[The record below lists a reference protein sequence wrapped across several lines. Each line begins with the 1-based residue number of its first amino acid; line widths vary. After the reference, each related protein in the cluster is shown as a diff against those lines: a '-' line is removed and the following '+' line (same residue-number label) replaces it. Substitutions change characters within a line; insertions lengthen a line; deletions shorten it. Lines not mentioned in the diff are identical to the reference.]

1 MTRSEEMVSRDSYGH
16 TLQECEVYYSA
27 LKVRDSVHFAYTNFH
42 RDFEHFQEIKG
53 RLEEKEL
60 VFSEIG
66 KLGNTMLE
74 DMEEQSKPEQFMDDK
89 LSTLEQRWSEL
100 KRRLEY
106 QLEMSSGDVPAFMES
121 LQNLYDWLNKKLEQ
135 ESLTA
140 KPVAQLE
147 QLKVYSNALQVQL
160 VYTLCVKE
168 HTTHSSFAYVVTTID
183 NTCTIP
189 LSGGDW

>member
-1 MTRSEEMVSRDSYGH
+1 MTRNEEMVSRDSYGH

-27 LKVRDSVHFAYTNFH
+27 LKVQDNVHFAYTNFH
-42 RDFEHFQEIKG
+42 CDFEHFQEIKA
-53 RLEEKEL
+53 RMEEKEL
-60 VFSEIG
+60 VFSEIE

-74 DMEEQSKPEQFMDDK
+74 DMEEHSKPEQFMDDK

-160 VYTLCVKE
+160 VYTLCVK
-168 HTTHSSFAYVVTTID
+168 FIF
-183 NTCTIP
+183 
-189 LSGGDW
+189 